1 MIFLLVTPLQ
11 IIYFLEFIGRFSP
24 SKKSMYVCMYVCG
37 CLRLQAELPFS
48 GLFRMETKKLKQV
61 SAWYKC

>member
-24 SKKSMYVCMYVCG
+24 SKKSMYVCMYVCMNDKHSLI
-37 CLRLQAELPFS
+37 CYFTQQQR
-48 GLFRMETKKLKQV
+48 T
-61 SAWYKC
+61 